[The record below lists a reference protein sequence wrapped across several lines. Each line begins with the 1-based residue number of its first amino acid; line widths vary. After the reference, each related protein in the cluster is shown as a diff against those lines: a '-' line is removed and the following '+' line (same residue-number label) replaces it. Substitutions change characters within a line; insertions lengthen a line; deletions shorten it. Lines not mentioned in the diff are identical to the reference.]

1 MWMGKLICMR
11 ERERKKTEAEQQ
23 KMPLIENPIKILIEV
38 NSVKMWLIQC
48 IQLFTPKW
56 WYAVID
62 FKIASKMGEF
72 MGKHYQIK
80 NESEDK
86 QKAAPFSPPKKYKT
100 NWQSTECNANLRWWT
115 IMVQL
120 SSHMKIVDFLY
131 AYKTK
136 SLLQLY
142 FF

>member
-1 MWMGKLICMR
+1 MGKLICMR

-86 QKAAPFSPPKKYKT
+86 QKAAPFSPPKNIKQIG
-100 NWQSTECNANLRWWT
+100 NRPNAMR
-115 IMVQL
+115 IFDDEQL
-120 SSHMKIVDFLY
+120 WYNYRHIWKL
-131 AYKTK
+131 
-136 SLLQLY
+136 
-142 FF
+142 